1 VLFRIGKALG
11 DINMKRFIILS
22 QLFFVIMVSYHS
34 VSAIE
39 ANTAKDRQ
47 IIVKIE
53 TFTPDNFSDIYR
65 DEWKV
70 KPAEIFGTLYLP
82 EGDGPF
88 PAVILYHGSGH
99 PKRLGPWFKDL
110 VPGLV
115 GTGIA
120 ALVLD
125 SYTNRDISSS
135 AADQTKLS
143 KATRVVD
150 AFQALKKLASL
161 SMIEENKIGI
171 SGYSFG
177 GTVAMVAADMRLVE
191 AGLAGGKKFAAHLP
205 VYPSCQSQFRTLKLT
220 GAPMLFLVG
229 GLDDY
234 TPAKYCVSYVER
246 MVAEGYNAMIK
257 VYPEAYHAW
266 INDYGVNRCNRCVTF
281 ADCGQMYIEDDG
293 HEVALNGKASTKDG
307 WNQYIKAMFRTCAK
321 RGVTLRVDQKARQ
334 DTLAATV
341 KFFSTTLVLKK

>member
-1 VLFRIGKALG
+1 
-11 DINMKRFIILS
+11 MKKIIILS
-22 QLFFVIMVSYHS
+22 RLFFIIMISYHPA
-34 VSAIE
+34 SAVE
-39 ANTAKDRQ
+39 VNRGKNNQ
-47 IIVKIE
+47 MVVKIE
-53 TFTPDNFSDIYR
+53 TFAPDNLSDIYR

-82 EGDGPF
+82 DGDEPF

-99 PKRLGPWFKDL
+99 PKRFEPWFKDL

-115 GTGIA
+115 GAGIA
-120 ALVLD
+120 AFVLD
-125 SYTNRDISSS
+125 SYTTRGISST
-135 AADQTKLS
+135 ADDQTKLS
-143 KATRVVD
+143 KATRLVD
-150 AFQALKKLASL
+150 AFQALEKLASL
-161 SMIEENKIGI
+161 SMINENKIGI

-177 GTVAMVAADMRLVE
+177 GTIAMVSADMRLVE

-246 MVAEGYNAMIK
+246 MVAKGYNAMIK

-266 INDYGVNRCNRCVTF
+266 INDYGTNRCNWCVTF
-281 ADCGQMYIEDDG
+281 ADCGQIYIEDDG
-293 HEVALNGKASTKDG
+293 HEVVLNSKASTKDG
-307 WNQYIKAMFRTCAK
+307 WNQWIKTMSRTCAK
-321 RGVTLRVDQKARQ
+321 KGVTLRYDEKARQ
-334 DTLAATV
+334 DTLATTI
-341 KFFSTTLVLKK
+341 KFFSTTLVHKN

>member
-1 VLFRIGKALG
+1 
-11 DINMKRFIILS
+11 M
-22 QLFFVIMVSYHS
+22 
-34 VSAIE
+34 
-39 ANTAKDRQ
+39 
-47 IIVKIE
+47 IVKIE

-70 KPAEIFGTLYLP
+70 KPAEIFGTLSLP

-115 GTGIA
+115 GAGIA
-120 ALVLD
+120 AFVLD
-125 SYTNRDISSS
+125 SYTSRDISSS

-143 KATRVVD
+143 KATRIVD

-161 SMIEENKIGI
+161 SMIDKNKIGI

-177 GTVAMVAADMRLVE
+177 GTVAMVSADTRLVE

-234 TPAKYCVSYVER
+234 TPAKYCVSYAER
-246 MVAEGYNAMIK
+246 MVAEGYDAMIK
-257 VYPEAYHAW
+257 VYPGAYHAW

-293 HEVALNGKASTKDG
+293 HEAALNGKASTKDG
-307 WNQYIKAMFRTCAK
+307 WNQFIKTMFRTCGK
-321 RGVTLRVDQKARQ
+321 RGVTLRVNKKARQ

>member
-1 VLFRIGKALG
+1 
-11 DINMKRFIILS
+11 MKRIVILS
-22 QLFFVIMVSYHS
+22 QLFLVMMISYHS
-34 VSAIE
+34 VSEVE
-39 ANTAKDRQ
+39 ANTVKNNQ
-47 IIVKIE
+47 MIVKIE
-53 TFTPDNFSDIYR
+53 TFTPDNLSDIYR
-65 DEWKV
+65 GEWKV

-82 EGDGPF
+82 EGEGPF
-88 PAVILYHGSGH
+88 SAAILYHGSGH
-99 PKRLGPWFKDL
+99 PKRLELWFKDL

-115 GTGIA
+115 GAGIA
-120 ALVLD
+120 AFVLD
-125 SYTNRDISSS
+125 SYTSRGISST
-135 AADQTKLS
+135 AADQTQLS
-143 KATRVVD
+143 KATRLVD

-161 SMIEENKIGI
+161 SMIDENKIGI

-205 VYPSCQSQFRTLKLT
+205 MYPSCQSQFRRLRLT

-234 TPAKYCVSYVER
+234 TPAKYCESYVER
-246 MVAEGYNAMIK
+246 MVAEGYNAKIK

-266 INDYGVNRCNRCVTF
+266 INDYGVSRCNWCVTF

-307 WNQYIKAMFRTCAK
+307 WNQFIKTMFQTCAK
-321 RGVTLRVDQKARQ
+321 RGVTLRVDKKARQ
-334 DTLAATV
+334 DTLATTI
-341 KFFSTTLVLKK
+341 KFFSTTLGIRK